1 MIVELVAIGSV
12 SVVASLA
19 YTARIVR
26 LALEAEKAWIPPAP
40 PPPPLSRLEE
50 KRRILER
57 GGRMDGSPPRL
68 EDNWGSHRG
77 HPGVRNVDA
86 ALLALADETD
96 GNVDP

>member
-1 MIVELVAIGSV
+1 MIVELAAIGSV

-26 LALEAEKAWIPPAP
+26 LALEAEKAWIPPP
-40 PPPPLSRLEE
+40 PPPPRLSRTEE

-57 GGRMDGSPPRL
+57 DRREWAVGLGTPRH
-68 EDNWGSHRG
+68 G
-77 HPGVRNVDA
+77 PVATKNVARIDA

>member
-1 MIVELVAIGSV
+1 MIVELAAIGSV

-50 KRRILER
+50 KPSDPRATAW
-57 GGRMDGSPPRL
+57 RMDGSPPRL

-77 HPGVRNVDA
+77 HPGVRRMSTPPSSPSPTRPMV
-86 ALLALADETD
+86 T
-96 GNVDP
+96 